1 MYQIIPTHFNSNNCT
16 LDARLYLPDTGKKS
30 PVIIM
35 AHGFGARMD
44 WGLHPFADTFANE
57 GCAVLMFDYRGFG
70 NSEGDVRRLV
80 YHKHHTDDYH
90 AAIKFAKTLP
100 NVHNAK
106 IILWGTSFSG
116 GHVLTVASED
126 TSVAGVIAQVP
137 FVDGIA
143 TAFNLPPKNILYG
156 LWYGSIDFI
165 MSIFNAKPVTIPMV
179 ATPDTF
185 AAMNT
190 PECYEGY
197 MNLVPPEA
205 RDENWCPARV
215 CLTLPLYRPIAKVDK
230 IACPVCIIGARNDSL
245 IPIKAVEKTANK
257 IKNVDFHVLSCGHFD
272 PYAGEMFE
280 ENIQIQKRFLKTIIY

>member
-16 LDARLYLPDTGKKS
+16 LDARLYIPDTGKKS

-44 WGLHPFADTFANE
+44 FGLHPFADAFANE
-57 GCAVLMFDYRGFG
+57 GYAVLMFDYRGFG
-70 NSEGDVRRLV
+70 KSEGNIRQLV
-80 YHKHHTDDYH
+80 YHKHHIEDYH
-90 AAIKFAKTLP
+90 AAIQFVRTLP
-100 NVHNAK
+100 NVDNR
-106 IILWGTSFSG
+106 ILLWGTSFSG
-116 GHVLTVASED
+116 GHVLTVASQN

-143 TAFNLPPKNILYG
+143 TAFNLPVKNILYG
-156 LWYGSIDFI
+156 LWYGTMDFI
-165 MSIFNAKPVTIPMV
+165 MSIFNAKPVTIPIV

-197 MNLVPPEA
+197 LKLVPHDA

-215 CLTLPLYRPIAKVDK
+215 CLTLPLYRPISEVNK
-230 IACPVCIIGARNDSL
+230 IVCPVCIIGARNDSL
-245 IPIKAVEKTANK
+245 IPIKAVEKTAKK
-257 IKNVDFHVLSCGHFD
+257 IKNVDFHVLPCGHFD
-272 PYAGEMFE
+272 PYEGEMFDK
-280 ENIQIQKRFLKTIIY
+280 NIQIQKQFLENIL